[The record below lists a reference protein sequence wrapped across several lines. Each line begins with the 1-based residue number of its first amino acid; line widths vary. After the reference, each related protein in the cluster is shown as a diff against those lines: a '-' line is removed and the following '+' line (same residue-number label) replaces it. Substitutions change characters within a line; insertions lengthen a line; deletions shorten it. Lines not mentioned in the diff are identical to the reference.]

1 MRRRTSI
8 DRMLVKITLLCTL
21 LIAAVSATA
30 YAKEPSLDAR
40 HQLLIAATE
49 AAQGIVVAITEDETF
64 ATTPAA
70 GMLQVQGT
78 FNDTQAHVMVGG
90 PGQQLSFFDV
100 FVDVMLQRDGLGAMN
115 LTVGGHLGSAPQQP
129 VQVQQSSVRFLE
141 FTPLDPKLE
150 REAVEQVMDL
160 DMVGTIGT
168 ISPRFWDCEI
178 VKYFRFFRG
187 GQVIT
192 DRGVKIITRQGF
204 IRAKY
209 VEFSLWV
216 RRGPI
221 RFDRIIERRIF
232 PPITGPAPGAVELN
246 MQTSVGQAT
255 DTLMGSMTVTPAM

>member
-21 LIAAVSATA
+21 LIAAFSATA

-49 AAQGIVVAITEDETF
+49 AAQGIVVALTEDEAFTS
-64 ATTPAA
+64 PAA

-78 FNDTQAHVMVGG
+78 FNDTQAHVMVG
-90 PGQQLSFFDV
+90 PGQLGSFFDI
-100 FVDVMLQRDGLGAMN
+100 FVDIDLQRAPLTGAMN
-115 LTVGGHLGSAPQQP
+115 LAVTGHHGAEQ

-150 REAVEQVMDL
+150 KEAVEQVMDL
-160 DMVGTIGT
+160 DMVGTIG
-168 ISPRFWDCEI
+168 PRFWDCEI

-192 DRGVKIITRQGF
+192 DRGVKIITRNGF

-216 RRGPI
+216 RKGPI

-232 PPITGPAPGAVELN
+232 PPITGPAPDAVELN
-246 MQTSVGQAT
+246 MQTSVAQAT
-255 DTLMGSMTVTPAM
+255 DTLMGTMTVTPAAM